1 MKSDKVILVAGGD
14 LRQQYAAQR
23 LRQKTGAAVWT
34 VGLPVQPN
42 LHFAETP
49 AEVPAYDVLVL
60 PVLAGSSGETV
71 PAPFGTSPLSL
82 SELAAQGKPAALV
95 AGGGCSGGG
104 HWFEAAG
111 MTVTDYLRREELCLA
126 NAVPTAEGAIRIA
139 MEETARTLHGASA
152 LVVGYGRI
160 GMALAPRL
168 RALGMQTEICARRC
182 ETRALAQMQG
192 FSAVPVSALA
202 QRAAAA
208 DVIFNTV
215 PVLLLSETVLKALPP
230 ETLVIDLAS
239 RPGGTDFDAAKIRV
253 LEGVG
258 NDRHPETA
266 LFRVADREA
275 HAVDRHRTF
284 LDRAESGALRLVL
297 EGEVPA
303 SVGILLGRA
312 DGRLIDM
319 PLHDVAVEQR
329 IGLHRAFEVHQVA
342 LPEQAE
348 VAAVERL
355 LHGRHRVG
363 ILRKVYDGQAH
374 AVVGDALV
382 DFQIPAEVC
391 PKRKVL
397 VLTVGTDRDHLAH
410 ALHDA

>member
-34 VGLPVQPN
+34 VGLPAQPN
-42 LHFAETP
+42 LYFAEIP

-95 AGGGCSGGG
+95 AGGGCSGVA

-182 ETRALAQMQG
+182 ETRALAQMQA
-192 FSAVPVSALA
+192 FPPC
-202 QRAAAA
+202 RC
-208 DVIFNTV
+208 
-215 PVLLLSETVLKALPP
+215 LLSPKGQ
-230 ETLVIDLAS
+230 
-239 RPGGTDFDAAKIRV
+239 RR
-253 LEGVG
+253 
-258 NDRHPETA
+258 
-266 LFRVADREA
+266 
-275 HAVDRHRTF
+275 RT
-284 LDRAESGALRLVL
+284 
-297 EGEVPA
+297 
-303 SVGILLGRA
+303 
-312 DGRLIDM
+312 
-319 PLHDVAVEQR
+319 
-329 IGLHRAFEVHQVA
+329 
-342 LPEQAE
+342 
-348 VAAVERL
+348 
-355 LHGRHRVG
+355 
-363 ILRKVYDGQAH
+363 
-374 AVVGDALV
+374 
-382 DFQIPAEVC
+382 
-391 PKRKVL
+391 
-397 VLTVGTDRDHLAH
+397 
-410 ALHDA
+410 

>member
-60 PVLAGSSGETV
+60 PVLAGNSGETV

-95 AGGGCSGGG
+95 AGGGCSGVA

-239 RPGGTDFDAAKIRV
+239 RPGGTDFDAAKRLGTRV
-253 LEGVG
+253 VWALALP
-258 NDRHPETA
+258 PEV
-266 LFRVADREA
+266 RRCHIPEK
-275 HAVDRHRTF
+275 AVS
-284 LDRAESGALRLVL
+284 AESHRKNVEKSVESVLNSEKRLRNC
-297 EGEVPA
+297 EKA
-303 SVGILLGRA
+303 TKTGI
-312 DGRLIDM
+312 ISSK
-319 PLHDVAVEQR
+319 E
-329 IGLHRAFEVHQVA
+329 F
-342 LPEQAE
+342 
-348 VAAVERL
+348 
-355 LHGRHRVG
+355 
-363 ILRKVYDGQAH
+363 
-374 AVVGDALV
+374 
-382 DFQIPAEVC
+382 
-391 PKRKVL
+391 
-397 VLTVGTDRDHLAH
+397 
-410 ALHDA
+410 

>member
-14 LRQQYAAQR
+14 LRQQYAAQL

-34 VGLPVQPN
+34 VGLPAQPN

-82 SELAAQGKPAALV
+82 PELAAQGKPAALV
-95 AGGGCSGGG
+95 AGGGCSGVA

-215 PVLLLSETVLKALPP
+215 PVLL

-239 RPGGTDFDAAKIRV
+239 RPGGTDFDAAKRLGIRV
-253 LEGVG
+253 VW
-258 NDRHPETA
+258 A
-266 LFRVADREA
+266 L
-275 HAVDRHRTF
+275 
-284 LDRAESGALRLVL
+284 
-297 EGEVPA
+297 
-303 SVGILLGRA
+303 
-312 DGRLIDM
+312 
-319 PLHDVAVEQR
+319 
-329 IGLHRAFEVHQVA
+329 A
-342 LPEQAE
+342 LPPEVRRCHIPEKAVSAE
-348 VAAVERL
+348 FHRKNVEKSVESVLNSEKRL
-355 LHGRHRVG
+355 RNCEKATKTG
-363 ILRKVYDGQAH
+363 IISSKE
-374 AVVGDALV
+374 
-382 DFQIPAEVC
+382 F
-391 PKRKVL
+391 
-397 VLTVGTDRDHLAH
+397 
-410 ALHDA
+410 